1 MEKDIH
7 VVSMDVENIA
17 VIKKNKKMQHER
29 MRQGNARIIEIHPFV
44 FGFSNNKYGQK
55 SIDIRPCTRYNICNL
70 RFRLSMNVKMV
81 FLLEEN
87 RPDEVSLRL
96 D

>member
-1 MEKDIH
+1 MSNWSTEKTKR
-7 VVSMDVENIA
+7 A
-17 VIKKNKKMQHER
+17 PR
-29 MRQGNARIIEIHPFV
+29 T
-44 FGFSNNKYGQK
+44 K
-55 SIDIRPCTRYNICNL
+55 SIQALTGDNYRI

>member
-1 MEKDIH
+1 MTVKDHCCIFMAPAST
-7 VVSMDVENIA
+7 VKNI
-17 VIKKNKKMQHER
+17 
-29 MRQGNARIIEIHPFV
+29 
-44 FGFSNNKYGQK
+44 
-55 SIDIRPCTRYNICNL
+55 
-70 RFRLSMNVKMV
+70 KMV

>member
-1 MEKDIH
+1 MGLASTEKTKW
-7 VVSMDVENIA
+7 A
-17 VIKKNKKMQHER
+17 PR
-29 MRQGNARIIEIHPFV
+29 T
-44 FGFSNNKYGQK
+44 K
-55 SIDIRPCTRYNICNL
+55 SIQAPI

>member
-1 MEKDIH
+1 
-7 VVSMDVENIA
+7 
-17 VIKKNKKMQHER
+17 
-29 MRQGNARIIEIHPFV
+29 
-44 FGFSNNKYGQK
+44 
-55 SIDIRPCTRYNICNL
+55 
-70 RFRLSMNVKMV
+70 MNVKMV